1 MNFPNAANGVKKI
14 FTSQILEIVSAVA
27 IFIGALMALIMLVSA
42 SNANEGATIG
52 FGAGTLVFGLGG
64 IIVSLVAS
72 ILYIV
77 GIVKAGRDDHNFKTA
92 LTFVIFGIG
101 VSIVGSFFQS
111 TNTTVYGICTTIEK
125 ITDLCATCY
134 VIQGII
140 SLAEQ
145 LGNSVIANKGKTL
158 LKVIFA
164 VYAVAIIGVISYTL
178 ILINPALAVIGYV
191 ILCISLIISIVSY
204 FLFLSLLAKAKN
216 MFN

>member
-64 IIVSLVAS
+64 MVAS

-145 LGNSVIANKGKTL
+145 LGNSVVANKGKTL